1 MVKFHPDSKR
11 KQQIRQGDA
20 RPGGS
25 ERLNKQLHSQK
36 KIATTAA
43 SSGLGCYLV
52 SQLAEDRR
60 KELAAK
66 RNKHTTERRVRNVAK
81 LERKQKVEEKT
92 AEKKARR
99 MKFRGEKDMTDYIE
113 NEVAKGSTDFGID
126 PNDI

>member
-1 MVKFHPDSKR
+1 M
-11 KQQIRQGDA
+11 
-20 RPGGS
+20 
-25 ERLNKQLHSQK
+25 NKQLQSQK

-43 SSGLGCYLV
+43 SSSMGCYLA

-81 LERKQKVEEKT
+81 LERKQKVEENV

-99 MKFRGEKDMTDYIE
+99 MKYRDEKDMTDYIE
-113 NEVAKGSTDFGID
+113 NKVAKGSTDVGID